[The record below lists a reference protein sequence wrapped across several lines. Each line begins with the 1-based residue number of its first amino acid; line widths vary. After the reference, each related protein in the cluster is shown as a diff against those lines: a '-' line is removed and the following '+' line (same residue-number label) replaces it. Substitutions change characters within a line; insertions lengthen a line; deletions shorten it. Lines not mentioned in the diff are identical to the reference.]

1 MNFDI
6 KYFIEILIIGTANH
20 LSVLDLKLNRKQ
32 KNLLRISLNVELEK
46 DFRLQTKTPTELVNK
61 FINDE
66 FELEIS
72 GQLDQRLTPIKTV
85 RTSRY

>member
-66 FELEIS
+66 F
-72 GQLDQRLTPIKTV
+72 
-85 RTSRY
+85 